1 MKIIMVDSLV
11 GNDYSTCLCNSLYD
25 LGVEVNLVV
34 PANRTFDGNEKFKIN
49 YLSPSKVKDKNKFI
63 KFIELAQ
70 YYIRLYK
77 FIKLNN
83 PDIVHYQ
90 FFRRNGEV
98 LLYRLLKLKKINL
111 VQTAH
116 NVLPHENSKI
126 DHLIKSIVYK
136 NAKSIIVH
144 SNFIKNKLLQAFPI
158 DNDKV
163 QIVPHGNFDIYLP
176 EVEFDIVELRK
187 TLEIKREDNVILFF
201 GFIREYKGLD
211 ILLDAFELSASK
223 DPGLKLLIAGSV
235 QKKLEQ
241 FYLDKI
247 DQSEFKDRIIFHSGY
262 IPKEK
267 VAIYF
272 SSADVVILPYK
283 EIDHSGII
291 HLAYSFGKPVIATNV
306 GDFSEVIQNNK
317 SGLLLN
323 GKNAKELAEKIIK
336 AFDNKQNLVQM
347 GKNARRLSETKYSWN
362 FVAKETLKVY
372 NEIA

>member
-1 MKIIMVDSLV
+1 MVDSLV